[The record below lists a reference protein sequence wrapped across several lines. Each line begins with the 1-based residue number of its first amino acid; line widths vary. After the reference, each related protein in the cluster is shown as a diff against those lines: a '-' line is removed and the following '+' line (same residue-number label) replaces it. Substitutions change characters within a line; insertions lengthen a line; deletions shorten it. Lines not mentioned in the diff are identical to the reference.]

1 MSGDKGPFHIDLLKA
16 KSILKENLVIHGVHQ
31 ICFVFN
37 YLELDFKSVY
47 SLKSYF
53 LKPLSVNEYFEI
65 KHEKKGNIIKIWVFN
80 EKKIFTEILIDSE
93 SNQSE
98 NLYQENSVDKVI
110 DVTNEYLNYV
120 GQRENAINKSFA
132 IYATRIPKIALKILL
147 FSTYIVGMRNPN
159 LNSVLAYL
167 ELRINSE
174 NGKDIAWITET
185 KRGLKLNCRNS
196 MYSIKV
202 LSKVNEINKISFD
215 SKQSLLRYGDFK
227 NQKAL
232 ILGANGSLGLS
243 IAHLLIRDG
252 SEVFAGVRTVDE
264 FKKMV
269 SILEISQS
277 KKITNLWHMNI
288 EYGNENSLSCL
299 MKYNFTHIYNC
310 LSPEIFENNSGTYS
324 IKKFLEF
331 KYFYIDII
339 EKILELNKANQSNEL
354 EFILNPSTV
363 LVENRILKQHAE
375 YIDAKL
381 EMEKVFQD
389 FNLKFKSPFIFM
401 PRLEAFKSN
410 QTTRFNYS
418 NLKSPIEIALRIL
431 PKKIQ

>member
-80 EKKIFTEILIDSE
+80 EKKIFTEILIESE

-98 NLYQENSVDKVI
+98 KLFQENSVDKKI

-120 GQRENAINKSFA
+120 YQRENAINKSFA
-132 IYATRIPKIALKILL
+132 IYATRIPKIALKILF

-174 NGKDIAWITET
+174 NGKDIAWISET

-202 LSKVNEINKISFD
+202 LSKVNEINHISFD

-277 KKITNLWHMNI
+277 KQITNLWHMNI
-288 EYGNENSLSCL
+288 EYGAVYEVIVSRRG
-299 MKYNFTHIYNC
+299 MKNTD
-310 LSPEIFENNSGTYS
+310 IFER
-324 IKKFLEF
+324 KALA
-331 KYFYIDII
+331 
-339 EKILELNKANQSNEL
+339 KI
-354 EFILNPSTV
+354 V
-363 LVENRILKQHAE
+363 
-375 YIDAKL
+375 
-381 EMEKVFQD
+381 
-389 FNLKFKSPFIFM
+389 
-401 PRLEAFKSN
+401 AF
-410 QTTRFNYS
+410 R
-418 NLKSPIEIALRIL
+418 
-431 PKKIQ
+431 